1 MTQKQNH
8 GSRRHHILQTALVAC
23 LLVIVGL
30 SSLAGLFEPLDR
42 QLSAW
47 RMASAPRDASGDIVL
62 VEIDKKSLD
71 AVGTWP
77 WNRSIHARLIDR
89 LVAAEAR
96 DIFLDIDFSARSEA
110 AGDKAL
116 ATALEAA
123 GGGVIL
129 PSFQQY
135 HSMADNVPVVAST
148 KPNPLFAPHAWI
160 ASASLS
166 ADEDGI
172 VRRFPLGET
181 QDGAYVLSVPA
192 VLAGIAGKGAAS
204 FMIDFSIDPASITR
218 ISAIDAIEGRVN
230 PAILHDRIVVFGASA
245 IELKD
250 NFIVPV
256 HGLVSGPVVHV
267 LAAETLLQGR
277 HLLSPPSWP
286 VLGVTAL
293 VVWLAFSLTR
303 SLRRQLLSLGVT
315 IAFLEAGALWLQV
328 AHAVSLPTGSSIV
341 FVLVALTARALQ
353 ELDLR
358 AWLLKRMSTEAN
370 NSRNLLEQVIR
381 DSADMVLIIDDKGTI
396 VRHSSRLLPLL
407 SGLGLRPEEKLTFA
421 RLPLTWQEDVHTA
434 LGSPLPTEE
443 HTVALREIEVP
454 NEAGPRILEYT
465 VTVSELDRSSRRHQA
480 RDKVR
485 VACITARDVTE
496 RRRQAER
503 IAYLSRHDVLTGA
516 LRASALIADL
526 NALALHAPPPETG
539 ERERMVHAVYALNLH
554 RFKTIN
560 ATLGRSKGDALLKAV
575 SDRLGQI
582 DPMLSRPA
590 RLGNDSFALHTVK
603 PIPAALARL
612 LAERIRQ
619 EFSVPFEPDGT
630 PYRVGASLGMT
641 TSDRLAEGCG
651 AQLVAEAEL
660 ALDEARHAGADGLV
674 EFDPESGVRHA
685 EARQLESELWHALD
699 RGQMKLLY
707 QPQVALDSR
716 AFVGAEAL
724 IRWQH
729 PQHGMISPL
738 TFIGIAEANGFI
750 VELGAWALKQACR
763 DAVSWPEETVVAVN
777 VAPLQLQRR
786 DLVADVEAA
795 LAESGLPAGRLQLE
809 ITESSFI
816 TAADDLIEK
825 LQCLKTLGV
834 GLALDDFGSGYS
846 SLGYLARFPL
856 DKIKVDQMFV
866 RNLTESAASQAIVSS
881 VQALSAGLGMTM
893 LCEGIETEDQ
903 ARHLLQLGCSQGQ
916 GYLFGKPQPAASLH
930 LLARQDIGPAVRQ
943 VRRAAG

>member
-1 MTQKQNH
+1 MTQQRHH
-8 GSRRHHILQTALVAC
+8 GRRRHLVGQATLVAC
-23 LLVIVGL
+23 LLLVVGL
-30 SSLAGLFEPLDR
+30 TSLAGLFEPLDR
-42 QLSAW
+42 RLSAW
-47 RMASAPRDASGDIVL
+47 RMAAVPRDATGEIVL

-71 AVGTWP
+71 VVGTWP
-77 WNRSIHARLIDR
+77 WSRSIHARLIDR
-89 LVAAEAR
+89 LVAAQAR
-96 DIFLDIDFSARSEA
+96 DIFLDIDFSARSESE
-110 AGDKAL
+110 GDKAL

-135 HSMADNVPVVAST
+135 RSSADTIPVVAT
-148 KPNPLFAPHAWI
+148 TRPNPLFAPHAWV
-160 ASASLS
+160 ASASLY
-166 ADEDGI
+166 ADDDGI

-181 QDGAYVLSVPA
+181 QNGTFVFSVPA
-192 VLAGIAGKGAAS
+192 LLAGIADRGTAP
-204 FMIDFSIDPASITR
+204 FLIDFSIDPASITR
-218 ISAIDAIEGRVN
+218 VSAIDVIEGRVN
-230 PAILHDRIVVFGASA
+230 PAILQDRIVVFGASA

-256 HGLVSGPVVHV
+256 HGLVSGPIVHV
-267 LAAETLLQGR
+267 MAAETLLQDR
-277 HLLSPPSWP
+277 RLVSPSVWPLLGAMALA
-286 VLGVTAL
+286 VLL
-293 VVWLAFSLTR
+293 VLVLTR
-303 SLRRQLLSLGVT
+303 SLRRQVLLLAAL
-315 IAFLEAGALWLQV
+315 IALLETGAVWIQA
-328 AHAVSLPTGSSIV
+328 AHAISLPTGALI
-341 FVLVALTARALQ
+341 VLVMLALSARAFQ

-358 AWLLKRMSTEAN
+358 AWLVKRMSMEAN

-381 DSADMVLIIDDKGTI
+381 DSADMVVIIDDTCTI

-407 SGLGLRPEEKLTFA
+407 SELGLCPEGRLSFA
-421 RLPLTWQEDVHTA
+421 CLPSPWQEEVRSA
-434 LGSPLPTEE
+434 LGAPQPI
-443 HTVALREIEVP
+443 HDNPVALREIELTDA
-454 NEAGPRILEYT
+454 AGSRILDYT
-465 VTVSELDRSSRRHQA
+465 ITVSELDRSSRRQRAGHNA
-480 RDKVR
+480 R

-496 RRRQAER
+496 QRQQAER

-526 NALALHAPPPETG
+526 NTLAAEAPPSNAGDPS
-539 ERERMVHAVYALNLH
+539 VHAVYAVNLH

-560 ATLGRSKGDALLKAV
+560 ATLGRSKGDALLRAV
-575 SDRLGQI
+575 SGRLGRI
-582 DPMLSRPA
+582 DPLLSRPA

-603 PIPAALARL
+603 PIPPALARL

-641 TSDRLAEGCG
+641 TADQLAAGCG

-660 ALDEARHAGADGLV
+660 ALDEARRETTDGLV

-685 EARQLESELWHALD
+685 EARLLESELWHALD

-707 QPQVALDSR
+707 QPQVMLDTR
-716 AFVGAEAL
+716 AVIGAEAL

-750 VELGAWALKQACR
+750 VELGAWALRQACL
-763 DAVSWPEETVVAVN
+763 DAVTWPDGMVVAVN

-786 DLVADVEAA
+786 DLVADVQAA
-795 LAESGLPAGRLQLE
+795 LAESGLPARRLQLE

-816 TAADDLIEK
+816 SAADDLIEK
-825 LQCLKTLGV
+825 LQRLKSLGV
-834 GLALDDFGSGYS
+834 SLALDDFGSGYS

-866 RNLTESAASQAIVSS
+866 RNLIESAASQAIISS
-881 VQALSAGLGMTM
+881 VLALSAGLDMTM

-903 ARHLLQLGCSQGQ
+903 ARHLLQLGCNQGQ
-916 GYLFGKPQPAASLH
+916 GYLFGKPQPSANLN
-930 LLARQDIGPAVRQ
+930 LLARQGFAPTVRQ
-943 VRRAAG
+943 VMRAAG